1 MKKQQKTDSQL
12 FETGDWKG
20 RGRVNV
26 KVMRFVA
33 LLTGTVL
40 QLQTRNIKRLGCT
53 YQAAKNK
60 EFPVAY
66 YYYY

>member
-26 KVMRFVA
+26 KEMGFVA
-33 LLTGTVL
+33 L
-40 QLQTRNIKRLGCT
+40 I
-53 YQAAKNK
+53 
-60 EFPVAY
+60 
-66 YYYY
+66 